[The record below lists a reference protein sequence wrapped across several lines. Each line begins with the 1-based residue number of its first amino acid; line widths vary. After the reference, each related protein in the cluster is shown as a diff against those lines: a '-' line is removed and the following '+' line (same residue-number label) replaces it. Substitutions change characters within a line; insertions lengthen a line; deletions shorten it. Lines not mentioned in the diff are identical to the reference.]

1 MDYERVIGGQED
13 RKKNEATKGMSF
25 IQFMYMTQALLIAEG
40 LGSESLGKVVDWE
53 KNFVMKNPTL
63 ADSKEADL
71 PVITWNMK
79 ERLPGMVTSEH
90 RELKPRRRDI
100 EVVREVDGVKERKTF
115 DGRIVEMLVEFT
127 IFGHTNQEVLI
138 TTREFTKLMD
148 TYKGVFMK
156 KGLLNYWFVSET
168 EGMQDQTKDEM
179 VSRIITY
186 NVRIQE
192 VTEVDIQKINEIQLK
207 VSTLMDELEKNKTL
221 GI

>member
-13 RKKNEATKGMSF
+13 RKKNEATKGMNF
-25 IQFMYMTQALLIAEG
+25 IQFMYMTQALLIAEA
-40 LGSESLGKVVDWE
+40 LGSEALGKVVDWE

-100 EVVREVDGVKERKTF
+100 EVVREVDGVKEWKTF

-138 TTREFTKLMD
+138 TTREFSKLMD
-148 TYKGVFMK
+148 TYKGEFMK

-192 VTEVDIQKINEIQLK
+192 VTEVDIQRINEVRLK
-207 VSTLMDELEKNKTL
+207 VDTLMDQLEKNKTL

>member
-1 MDYERVIGGQED
+1 MDYERVMGNAQE
-13 RKKNEATKGMSF
+13 RKVDEVNKGMSF

-40 LGSESLGKVVDWE
+40 LGSEALSKEVDWE

-63 ADSKEADL
+63 ANSKEADL

-79 ERLPGMVTSEH
+79 ERLPGKVTSEH
-90 RELKPRRRDI
+90 RELKPRRRTIEIRNEKGEIIGYDI
-100 EVVREVDGVKERKTF
+100 F
-115 DGRIVEMLVEFT
+115 DGRIVEILVEFT

-138 TTREFTKLMD
+138 TTREFTELMD
-148 TYKGVFMK
+148 TYKGDFMK
-156 KGLLNYWFVSET
+156 RGLLNYSFVSET

-192 VTEVDIQKINEIQLK
+192 VTEVDIQRVNKIQLK
-207 VSTLMDELEKNKTL
+207 VDTLMDQLEKNKTL

>member
-13 RKKNEATKGMSF
+13 RKKNEATKGMNF

-40 LGSESLGKVVDWE
+40 LGSEALGKEIDWE

-63 ADSKEADL
+63 ADSKEVDL

-79 ERLPGMVTSEH
+79 ERLPGKVTSEH
-90 RELKPRRRDI
+90 RELKPRRRTI
-100 EVVREVDGVKERKTF
+100 EVPNKEGDTKDYKIF
-115 DGRIVEMLVEFT
+115 DGRIVEILVEIT
-127 IFGHTNQEVLI
+127 VFGHTNQEVLI
-138 TTREFTKLMD
+138 TTREFTQLMD
-148 TYKGVFMK
+148 TYKGDFMK
-156 KGLLNYWFVSET
+156 RGLLNYWFVSET

-179 VSRIITY
+179 VSRIVTY

-192 VTEVDIQKINEIQLK
+192 VTELDPGYIEKIQLRID
-207 VSTLMDELEKNKTL
+207 TLRDNLQENKSL

>member
-100 EVVREVDGVKERKTF
+100 EVVREIDGVKEWKTF
-115 DGRIVEMLVEFT
+115 DGRIVELLVEFT

-138 TTREFTKLMD
+138 TTREFSKLMD
-148 TYKGVFMK
+148 TYKGEFMK

-192 VTEVDIQKINEIQLK
+192 ITEVDIQRVNKIQLK
-207 VSTLMDELEKNKTL
+207 VDTLMDQLEKNKTL